1 MLIKLQNQKTIS
13 SEKIVSIKNVDN
25 TWCVKLNNGEVE
37 LADGEYEWLMTTV
50 GNLVQ
55 ITPTLS
61 VSIEGI
67 VMFEPNQ
74 NGYLIG
80 WEGEPPIEITQE
92 KGQLLIDFLS
102 EYKQYL
108 VLSDRI
114 AFLQENQIQPEY
126 NQI

>member
-13 SEKIVSIKNVDN
+13 SEKIVSIKKIDN
-25 TWCVKLNNGEVE
+25 IWCVKLNNGEVN
-37 LADGEYEWLMTTV
+37 LADGEYKWLMTTV
-50 GNLVQ
+50 GNLVE
-55 ITPTLS
+55 INPTLS
-61 VSIEGI
+61 VSIESI

-80 WEGEPPIEITQE
+80 WEGEPPIEITKE

-102 EYKQYL
+102 EYKQYM

-114 AFLQENQIQPEY
+114 AFLQESQIQPEY

>member
-92 KGQLLIDFLS
+92 KGQFLIDFLS
-102 EYKQYL
+102 EYKQYI
-108 VLSDRI
+108 VLADRI
-114 AFLQENQIQPEY
+114 TFLQENQVQPEY